1 MATTNSQITRDLLK
15 SDSIMDGSAFSKNLP
30 NAQGMLDLK
39 YGGQFG
45 WAPDLTQW
53 VNNQAYVRRNLVCI
67 LLEAPG
73 FFQWMP
79 DSAKWVESLKALVE
93 LHAKTI
99 DGLAGG
105 LEVETETQTVGGA
118 GELQEEVVNVT
129 RERSNVTF
137 GFVEKYGMP
146 IQTFL
151 YNWITY
157 GLMDPDTKYALS
169 ATISG
174 VKPTDML
181 ADMYSMTCLF
191 FEPDPTHTKVIK
203 SWITTNLFP
212 KGTGP
217 IEGKRDLVAGA
228 ELTELLIEFGGIS
241 QFSLGTN
248 IMAQKILDSINLANA
263 NPYLRP
269 GFVQNI
275 SSDVAAA
282 GEGYSE
288 GIQNLSNTAVQ
299 Y

>member
-15 SDSIMDGSAFSKNLP
+15 SDSLLNGTAFSKGTP
-30 NAQGMLDLK
+30 NAAGMLDLK

-53 VNNQAYVRRNLVCI
+53 VNNQAYVRKNVVCI

-79 DSAKWVESLKALVE
+79 DSAKWVESLKALFE

-99 DGLAGG
+99 EGLAGG
-105 LEVETETQTVGGA
+105 LEVETETHPVGGA

-129 RERSNVTF
+129 RARSNVTMTF
-137 GFVEKYGMP
+137 TEKYGMP
-146 IQTFL
+146 IQTVL

-157 GLMDPDTKYALS
+157 GLMDPDTKFALS
-169 ATISG
+169 ATIAG

-181 ADMYSMTCLF
+181 ADMYSATCLF
-191 FEPDPTHTKVIK
+191 FEPDPTHTRVMK

-212 KGTGP
+212 KGTGE
-217 IEGKRDLVAGA
+217 IEGKRDLAAGNEMS
-228 ELTELLIEFGGIS
+228 ELSIEFGGIS

-269 GFVQNI
+269 GFVQNR
-275 SSDVAAA
+275 SADVQGATD
-282 GEGYSE
+282 GYAD
-288 GIQNLSNTAVQ
+288 GIANLANIAVP

>member
-1 MATTNSQITRDLLK
+1 MSTLVRNLLK
-15 SDSIMDGSAFSKNLP
+15 TDATLNGQAYSSNLP
-30 NAQGMLDLK
+30 NAAGMLDLQ

-53 VNNQAYVRRNLVCI
+53 VSNQAYVRRNLVCI

-73 FFQWMP
+73 FFQMMP
-79 DSAKWVESLKALVE
+79 NPDKWVQSLKALVE

-99 DGLAGG
+99 DGLKGG
-105 LEVETETQTVGGA
+105 LEVDVDSHAVGGA
-118 GELQEEVVNVT
+118 GELQEEVVNVK

-137 GFVEKYGMP
+137 SFTEKYGMP

-157 GLMDPDTKYALS
+157 GMMDPDTKYALV
-169 ATISG
+169 ATVPG
-174 VKPTDML
+174 ANPTDML

-191 FEPDPTHTKVIK
+191 FEPDPTHTKVMK

-212 KGTGP
+212 KATGE
-217 IEGKRDLVAGA
+217 IEGKRDLPGTA
-228 ELTELLIEFGGIS
+228 ELLELSIEFGGIS
-241 QFSLGTN
+241 QFNLGSN
-248 IMAQKILDSINLANA
+248 IMAQNILHSISITNA

-269 GFVQNI
+269 GFVQKQ
-275 SSDVAAA
+275 SGYVTAATD
-282 GEGYSE
+282 GYAD
-288 GIQNLSNTAVQ
+288 GIANLSKIAVP